1 MSERLKDFEEAIDQ
15 MIHNYQSMVDS
26 ENRSK
31 TELYAKNYVDYR
43 EFIVEAYKKALSRV
57 EELEDKCN
65 YLSDMNEMLVDLNGV
80 LPDEPELY
88 IKLKKENKR
97 YREALNSIMTLWKY
111 SEDRTDFEWLAHKM
125 SEEARKELEGEE

>member
-31 TELYAKNYVDYR
+31 TELYVKKYVDYR

-57 EELEDKCN
+57 EELE
-65 YLSDMNEMLVDLNGV
+65 
-80 LPDEPELY
+80 
-88 IKLKKENKR
+88 KENKR
-97 YREALNSIMTLWKY
+97 LEDFIETIQNVHFVELQREKAENRRYRETL
-111 SEDRTDFEWLAHKM
+111 
-125 SEEARKELEGEE
+125 ELLVKQ